1 MARRHMGIEP
11 LCISVEE
18 CADSLGLS
26 RQTVYT
32 LMETE
37 GLPSV
42 HFGRARK
49 VPMEQ
54 LRAWLNERV
63 AAEREQREDQA
74 RQRDPLKFR
83 KSV

>member
-1 MARRHMGIEP
+1 MTRSSGIEP
-11 LCISVEE
+11 LCVSVEE
-18 CADSLGLS
+18 AADLLGLS

-42 HFGRARK
+42 HFGKARK

-54 LRAWLNERV
+54 LRAWLNARV
-63 AAEREQREDQA
+63 AEEQQQREDQA